1 MKKESSFL
9 KGNLQQYGMIMAL
22 GLIILLFQILTN
34 GVLLRPLNITNLV
47 LQNGYIL
54 ILAIGMLPVIITGRI
69 DLSVG
74 SVVAFTGAVS
84 AIMIVNYETPFVVTL
99 IVVLLIGALIGAWQG
114 FWTAYVGIPAF
125 ITTLAGM
132 LIFRGLTIAVL
143 SGRSIGP
150 FTSTFRAISTN
161 FIPDIFHGST
171 MNITALLFGV
181 IMGICYVMFK
191 LNSRAKTK
199 RYGFHQSPTLVFVL
213 QQAFIFAGI
222 MIIAYFFAAYNG
234 IPYLFILL
242 VILILIYAFI
252 TSKTVIGRRI
262 YAIGGNEPAS
272 RLSGINTKSIIFMTN
287 VNMGLLAAV
296 AGIVFAARLNAGT
309 PKAGNSFELD
319 AIAACFIG
327 GASVT
332 GGTGTIGGALLGT
345 LIMGVMNN
353 GMSIIGISVDI
364 QQAVKGLVIL
374 FAVAIDFA
382 MKNRRK

>member
-1 MKKESSFL
+1 MKLGSKLL
-9 KGNLQQYGMIMAL
+9 KGNMRQYGMIMAL

-34 GVLLRPLNITNLV
+34 GILLRPLNITNLV

-74 SVVAFTGAVS
+74 SVAAFTGAVA
-84 AIMIVNYETPFVVTL
+84 AIMIVNYQAPFVVTL
-99 IVVLLIGALIGAWQG
+99 IAVLLIGALIGAWQG

-150 FTSTFRAISTN
+150 FTSEFRAISTN
-161 FIPDIFHGST
+161 FIPDIFKGT
-171 MNITALLFGV
+171 NLNITALLFGI
-181 IMGICYVMFK
+181 IMGVGLILVRI
-191 LNSRAKTK
+191 NSRNKTK
-199 RYGFHQSPTLVFVL
+199 KYGFSQAPLWLFIV

-234 IPYLFILL
+234 IPYLFVLL
-242 VILILIYAFI
+242 VVLIIVYAFI
-252 TSKTVIGRRI
+252 TSNTVIGRRI

-272 RLSGINTKSIIFMTN
+272 RLSGINTKGIIFLTN

-309 PKAGNSFELD
+309 PKAGVSFELD

-353 GMSIIGISVDI
+353 GMSIVGVSVDI
-364 QQAVKGLVIL
+364 QQAIKGLVIL
-374 FAVAIDFA
+374 FAVAIDF
-382 MKNRRK
+382 MLKNRRK